1 MSFLGA
7 GFEFLIY
14 NQSFFIISDLFPDP
28 RTLNKHLENYK
39 CGPGPQED
47 AFHLLKMK
55 ESMFSEKGR
64 YVVIK
69 FDEIHLKEAMEYD
82 PTNKCLSG
90 TITMPMHSDPTI
102 YEGKL
107 FRFLIKGSKAAKNLF
122 VLN

>member
-1 MSFLGA
+1 MGYVQIQQ
-7 GFEFLIY
+7 GFSDTCC
-14 NQSFFIISDLFPDP
+14 NQSFTGISDLFPDP

-47 AFHLLKMK
+47 AFELLKMK

-107 FRFLIKGSKAAKNLF
+107 FRTVTSQF
-122 VLN
+122 VH

>member
-1 MSFLGA
+1 MVTRHGRSHTGC
-7 GFEFLIY
+7 
-14 NQSFFIISDLFPDP
+14 NQSFIVISDLYPDP

-55 ESMFSEKGR
+55 ESLFSEKGR

-102 YEGKL
+102 YEG
-107 FRFLIKGSKAAKNLF
+107 N
-122 VLN
+122 VLTK

>member
-1 MSFLGA
+1 M
-7 GFEFLIY
+7 GFSGTGY
-14 NQSFFIISDLFPDP
+14 NQSFTVISDLFPDP

-55 ESMFSEKGR
+55 ESLFSEKGR

-90 TITMPMHSDPTI
+90 NITMPMHSDPTI
-102 YEGKL
+102 YDGKKFYL
-107 FRFLIKGSKAAKNLF
+107 LWLSLMYCM
-122 VLN
+122 

>member
-1 MSFLGA
+1 
-7 GFEFLIY
+7 
-14 NQSFFIISDLFPDP
+14 
-28 RTLNKHLENYK
+28 
-39 CGPGPQED
+39 
-47 AFHLLKMK
+47 
-55 ESMFSEKGR
+55 MFSEKGR

>member
-1 MSFLGA
+1 MFS
-7 GFEFLIY
+7 
-14 NQSFFIISDLFPDP
+14 NVSDLFPDP

-55 ESMFSEKGR
+55 ESLFSEKGR

-69 FDEIHLKEAMEYD
+69 FDEIHLKEKMEYD

-90 TITMPMHSDPTI
+90 TITMPLHSDPTR
-102 YEGKL
+102 YEGKHCCPECDFTDKVL
-107 FRFLIKGSKAAKNLF
+107 FSIHF
-122 VLN
+122 VSYT